1 MSSFLGM
8 DAVVMDV
15 DECSKSSST
24 DTQARPR
31 KVQKRKRGCM
41 EIVSLE
47 KEERE
52 ARIEGIQ
59 KEIDSL
65 FKYYDEVKCQ
75 KVDLDLGLCSSS
87 NSIVAALME
96 ESELSLSKL
105 VDEIFEKMR
114 KIDNGGVLETVT
126 VASVK
131 ASVLFVGRRVMYG
144 VPNADADVLEDVSK
158 ECLWCWETRDLKL
171 MPKSTRGILNI
182 RRTCRKK
189 IQERVTVLS
198 AMKSALLKLE
208 TDQSCIQEFTKASD
222 KLSKVFDEAKIRLLT
237 DGLSE
242 KIATEM
248 AEKEAK
254 REEKLM
260 VKQLERSQREAEKE
274 KKRID
279 REQQKEKLQN
289 EKESKVTER
298 EEKRREKEENEMK
311 KQLRKQQEDAE
322 KEQRRRE
329 KEEAE
334 FKKQLSLQKQA
345 SIMERFL
352 KKSKPSLSFPNE
364 QSTTELIISVPL
376 SKRCENVLEACTQL
390 MDCTLSSSD
399 AIIPVDIRRQHLSSW
414 RLIGSSIRSRGKK
427 HWGIRQKP
435 KSELFKELKL
445 SAGRESANDDELGE
459 ERLVDGWEEQIT
471 DAGTSQTELC
481 GTLLDVR
488 KSNRGKQ
495 LLQFAKSYRPAF
507 YGIWSSKRL
516 PRHFQT
522 CHVVGPRHPFRKD
535 PDLDYDVDSD
545 EEWEE
550 EDPGESL
557 SDCDKDDEESLEEEG
572 CAKAEDDEESEDG
585 FFVPDGYL
593 SENEG
598 VQLDRMD
605 TDDVDEVRSTPS
617 SRQDIEGKELYSV
630 LKQQKHLHNMTSLA
644 LRKNQPLII
653 LNLLHEKDSLLM
665 AEDLDGTSKLEQTCL
680 AALSMC
686 LMPGGC
692 LIEMSVD
699 GMADE
704 DPEMCIPSDKD
715 NGTQISTSAIL
726 DSEMTAI
733 VSTIQSC
740 SQGIN
745 KVVESL
751 QLKFP
756 NVPKSHLRNKV
767 REVSDFVENRWQVK
781 KAILEKHGVLPSPE
795 KGTRRPKSIAA
806 FFSKRCLPPAGKCI
820 NPNETSPQSLKPG
833 SAVQDQRTC
842 TNQQ

>member
-8 DAVVMDV
+8 DAVVMDS
-15 DECSKSSST
+15 DECSKPST
-24 DTQARPR
+24 TDGQTWPR

-41 EIVSLE
+41 EIGSLD

-52 ARIEGIQ
+52 AKIDGLQ

-75 KVDLDLGLCSSS
+75 KVDLDLGQCSSS

-96 ESELSLSKL
+96 ESELPLSKL
-105 VDEIFEKMR
+105 VDEIYEKMR
-114 KIDNGGVLETVT
+114 KIDRGGVVETVT

-144 VPNADADVLEDVSK
+144 VPNADADVLEDDSK

-171 MPKSTRGILNI
+171 MAKSTRGILNI

-189 IQERVTVLS
+189 IHERVTVLS
-198 AMKSALLKLE
+198 AMMSTLLKSE
-208 TDQSCIQEFTKASD
+208 TDQSCIQEFTKASE
-222 KLSKVFDEAKIRLLT
+222 KLGKVFDEAKIRVLV
-237 DGLSE
+237 DGLSQ

-279 REQQKEKLQN
+279 KEQQKEKLQN

-322 KEQRRRE
+322 KDQRRRE

-345 SIMERFL
+345 SLMERFL
-352 KKSKPSLSFPNE
+352 KKCKPSLSCQND
-364 QSTTELIISVPL
+364 QSTTELITSVPL
-376 SKRCENVLEACTQL
+376 SKKSENMPEACTQL
-390 MDCTLSSSD
+390 MDCTFSSSD
-399 AIIPVDIRRQHLSSW
+399 VIIPVDIRRQHLSSW
-414 RLIGSSIRSRGKK
+414 RFIGHSVRSRGKK

-459 ERLVDGWEEQIT
+459 ERLVDGWEEQIIG
-471 DAGTSQTELC
+471 AGTSQTELC
-481 GTLLDVR
+481 STLLDVR

-507 YGIWSSKRL
+507 YGIWSTKS
-516 PRHFQT
+516 
-522 CHVVGPRHPFRKD
+522 HVVGPRHPFRKD

-557 SDCDKDDEESLEEEG
+557 SDCDKDDEENLEEEG

-598 VQLDRMD
+598 VQLDCME
-605 TDDVDEVRSTPS
+605 TDDADEVGSSPS
-617 SRQDIEGKELYSV
+617 SKEDMQGKELYS
-630 LKQQKHLHNMTSLA
+630 LFKQQKHLYNMTGLA

-653 LNLLHEKDSLLM
+653 LNLSHEKDSLLM

-680 AALSMC
+680 AALSMR
-686 LMPGGC
+686 LMQGGC
-692 LIEMSVD
+692 PIEISVD

-704 DPEMCIPSDKD
+704 DPEMCTPTDKD
-715 NGTQISTSAIL
+715 NGTSTQISTSAIL
-726 DSEMTAI
+726 DSDMTAI

-751 QLKFP
+751 QHKFP

-767 REVSDFVENRWQVK
+767 REISDFVENRWQVK
-781 KAILEKHGVLPSPE
+781 KEILEKHGVLASPE
-795 KGTRRPKSIAA
+795 KGTRRPKTIAA